1 MKNETIK
8 IKDSESVELHCSV
21 WLPDTPPKS
30 VLIVVH
36 GMAEHGGRYHEFASF
51 LTDHGIAVLAHDHRG
66 HGKSASN
73 GLGFVNSDDAFHT
86 LVDGIHSVYKF
97 VEHKYSGLP
106 VFLLGHSMGSFLVQ
120 RFIQLYPVQLQGIIY
135 SGSNGKPPFL
145 LHFGIIL
152 SGMITSIFGSKKKS
166 PLINYLTFG
175 KYNKPFKPNR
185 TDFDW
190 LSRDDEIVD
199 NYVQDPSCGFIYSA
213 SFYHDLFRGLK
224 TLQKHKP
231 FAGYSKLI
239 PIFLISGDQDPVSN
253 MGKGVH
259 QLKSLLEKSGAE
271 SVDMKIY
278 PGGRHE
284 MLLEINRDKVMND
297 VLLWMQNQLDV

>member
-8 IKDSESVELHCSV
+8 IKDSEGVELHCYV

-36 GMAEHGGRYHEFASF
+36 GMAEHGGRYQEFASF
-51 LTDHGIAVLAHDHRG
+51 LTDHGFAVLAHDHRG
-66 HGKSASN
+66 HGKTASN
-73 GLGFVNSDDAFHT
+73 SLGFVNADDAFHT

-97 VEHKYSGLP
+97 AEQKYSELP
-106 VFLLGHSMGSFLVQ
+106 IFLLGHSMGSFLVQ
-120 RFIQLYPVQLQGIIY
+120 RFIQLHSAQLQGIIY

-145 LHFGIIL
+145 LHFGILL
-152 SGMITSIFGSKKKS
+152 SGMITSIFGSKRKS
-166 PLINYLTFG
+166 PFINYLTFG
-175 KYNKPFKPNR
+175 EYNKPFKPNR

-190 LSRDDEIVD
+190 LSRDHEIVD
-199 NYVQDPSCGFIYSA
+199 NYVKDPRCGFIYSA

-224 TLQKHKP
+224 TLHNHNP
-231 FAGYSKLI
+231 FAGYSQLI
-239 PIFLISGDQDPVSN
+239 PILLISGDRDPVSN

-271 SVDMKIY
+271 SVDMNIY

-284 MLLEINRDKVMND
+284 MLLEINRDKVMKD
-297 VLLWMQNQLDV
+297 VFSWIQNQLEV